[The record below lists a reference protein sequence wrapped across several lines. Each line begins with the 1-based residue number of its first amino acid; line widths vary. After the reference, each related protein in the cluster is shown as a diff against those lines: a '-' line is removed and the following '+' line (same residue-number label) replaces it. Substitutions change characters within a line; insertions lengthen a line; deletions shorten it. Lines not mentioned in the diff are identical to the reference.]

1 MEANKGI
8 RVYGIALVVFGLYNL
23 IGVGSYG
30 QFSVMFKPLSAPAVV
45 AIYIFT
51 IIYGICAVYCG
62 TRILRLE
69 NWARKVM
76 VAMTSASVISGLM
89 LNRTVMANFKEF
101 IMTEQSRVPP
111 EIAGSVYNYAVIM
124 TAAITLFELS
134 VIFFFTRPRIAAQFK

>member
-30 QFSVMFKPLSAPAVV
+30 QFSMMFKPLAAPFIV
-45 AIYIFT
+45 AIYLFT
-51 IIYGICAVYCG
+51 ILYGICAVYCG

-76 VAMTSASVISGLM
+76 IAMTSVSVVSGLL

-111 EIAGSVYNYAVIM
+111 EIAGSVYNYAIIM

-134 VIFFFTRPRIAAQFK
+134 VIFFFTRPRIASQFK

>member
-1 MEANKGI
+1 MEASKGV
-8 RVYGIALVVFGLYNL
+8 RAYGIALVVFGLYNL

-30 QFSVMFKPLSAPAVV
+30 QFSMMFRPLSASFVV
-45 AIYIFT
+45 SIYLFT
-51 IIYGICAVYCG
+51 IFYGICAVYCG

-69 NWARKVM
+69 DWARKVI
-76 VAMTSASVISGLM
+76 VAMTSVSVISGLL

-124 TAAITLFELS
+124 TAVITLFELS
-134 VIFFFTRPRIAAQFK
+134 VIFFFTRPRIVSQFK